1 VTNPPHPQFQ
11 TNLAVIDN
19 HLYSASGSYC
29 YLAMWADED
38 ALALATFKQ
47 HISKFERLP
56 IYDALDKSKK
66 STWEEIEKSNLSV
79 AHLNY
84 VDTFLKVNDKFWFHG
99 TNNWVI
105 FDPDTKKWTAG
116 LPRDRF
122 PMHHPYRTPHFNYY
136 ENKIIVPAYNELKLI
151 DKTSG
156 DVTAKVKVDKSDYIS
171 AHNHDCHG

>member
-1 VTNPPHPQFQ
+1 MALTIGLFLILVNW
-11 TNLAVIDN
+11 L
-19 HLYSASGSYC
+19 G
-29 YLAMWADED
+29 WAFVKVANI
-38 ALALATFKQ
+38 AL
-47 HISKFERLP
+47 
-56 IYDALDKSKK
+56 
-66 STWEEIEKSNLSV
+66 
-79 AHLNY
+79 
-84 VDTFLKVNDKFWFHG
+84 
-99 TNNWVI
+99 
-105 FDPDTKKWTAG
+105 DTKKWAAG